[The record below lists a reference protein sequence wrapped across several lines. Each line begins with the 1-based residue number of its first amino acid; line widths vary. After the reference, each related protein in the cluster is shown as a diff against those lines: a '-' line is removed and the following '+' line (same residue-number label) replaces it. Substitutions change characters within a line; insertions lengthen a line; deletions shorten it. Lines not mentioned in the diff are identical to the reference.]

1 MRYPQNCHL
10 LGLFFISNIFAVE
23 QLYVSEID
31 FIGNSTI
38 SEYELASA
46 IKLKYSKVFDR
57 SEFSPKKLNRDKIS
71 IESYYKSKGFLNI
84 EVTEK
89 YKLISKNYINIQFY
103 INEGSQYKL
112 KEIQFF
118 GNKFYD
124 DNEIMEILNITINA
138 NFNPSKIRRQ
148 LKALKRKYLTTGK
161 IDVSIMD
168 EVSIEGKYIKVR
180 INIFEGIS
188 YQIQNIYVSGLS
200 SVKEK
205 YIMREILF
213 DNGELYNIDKVD
225 KSRTR
230 IFDSGLF
237 SSVEIVNKLL
247 DKENGLIDI
256 EIIVR
261 EYKSSSIE
269 AELGFKELSAFQENL
284 ITTGIDAQA
293 RWILGNLLNTTS
305 NIEIT
310 GRIASGINLDLFSN
324 NTLVERDFT
333 ILYRTPWTLS
343 FRIPTQIKYFHNEE
357 SEEYELK
364 RDGLTYSLLF
374 NQKNN
379 TRYEF
384 NSTFE
389 IIQSDDSLYTDE
401 NKEPSRWM
409 NIKYLSNKIQNP
421 LNPTG
426 GYYLS
431 FISTLYGT
439 ILGGERH
446 FIKFESEY
454 RRYLRVGDESILA
467 MRVALGY
474 INNLDAENDLPQAYK
489 FQLGGQTS
497 LRGWASADKF
507 ENSTGASISDLINI
521 EFRFPIKNK
530 FGGELFIDAGRLY
543 ETFGGFTNTNLSW
556 DYGAG
561 IIYQTALGP
570 IRIDIGFP
578 YGEISNSQFHASL
591 LYMF

>member
-31 FIGNSTI
+31 FIGNSAI

-421 LNPTG
+421 LKPTG

-474 INNLDAENDLPQAYK
+474 IKNLDAENDLPQAYK

>member
-31 FIGNSTI
+31 FIGNSAI

-138 NFNPSKIRRQ
+138 NFNPSEIRRQ

>member
-71 IESYYKSKGFLNI
+71 IGSYYKSKGFLNI

>member
-89 YKLISKNYINIQFY
+89 YELISKNYINIQFY

>member
-31 FIGNSTI
+31 FIGNSAI

-521 EFRFPIKNK
+521 EYRFPIKNK

>member
-31 FIGNSTI
+31 FIGNSAI

>member
-31 FIGNSTI
+31 FIGNSAI

-205 YIMREILF
+205 YVMREILF

>member
-31 FIGNSTI
+31 FIGNSAI

-310 GRIASGINLDLFSN
+310 GRIASGINIDLFSN